1 MVRAMLI
8 RDAEIRRHGRADLRL
23 RGATIAAIG
32 RLDPLPGERVIE
44 AKGGA
49 LLPGLHDH
57 HIHLNALAAR
67 AASVWCGPP
76 EVMDEAQL
84 TAALSRPGNGW
95 LRGIGYHESVCGLP
109 DARALD
115 RLCPDRP
122 LRIQHRSGRMWLLN
136 SLALEALL
144 ALAAPPPGLER
155 ENGRFTGRLFDE
167 DRWLSQAL
175 AGHPPDLAALSTEL
189 AAYGVTGVT
198 DMSPAND
205 PTMADHFARQRRGGN
220 LRQGLVL
227 AGSLALAE
235 ARPDGWQIGQAK
247 LHLHENALPDFAETA
262 GFIRAAHRQGRGVA
276 VHCTTEVEMV
286 FTLALFE
293 EAGTLPGDR
302 IEHASI
308 ADPGHV
314 ARMAGLGLQVCV
326 QPHFLTERGDQ
337 YRDSV
342 EERLQPHL
350 YRLASLRA
358 AGLVLAGG
366 SDAPFGS
373 ADPWAAMRAA
383 SERRTT
389 GGIVMAAEEAL
400 GEDEALAL
408 WLADP
413 LDLSRE
419 RRLAVGEAA
428 DLCLLASAG
437 GPAQVRLTV
446 SAGQVIHDG
455 IDQPPG
461 ERRQG

>member
-1 MVRAMLI
+1 MLI
-8 RDAEIRRHGRADLRL
+8 RDAEIRCHGRADLRL
-23 RGATIAAIG
+23 SGAVIAAIG
-32 RLDPLPGERVIE
+32 RLDPLSGERVID
-44 AKGGA
+44 ADGGA

-67 AASVWCGPP
+67 AASVQCGPP
-76 EVMDEAQL
+76 EVTDEAGL
-84 TAALSRPGNGW
+84 AAALARPGTGW

-109 DARALD
+109 DALALD

-136 SLALEALL
+136 SAALDELL
-144 ALAAPPPGLER
+144 ARAGPPPGLER
-155 ENGRFTGRLFDE
+155 EGGRFTGRLFDE

-175 AGHPPDLAALSTEL
+175 AGSPPDLAALSARL
-189 AAYGVTGVT
+189 AAFGVTGGT

-205 PTMADHFARQRRGGN
+205 PAMATHFARQRCNGA
-220 LRQGLVL
+220 LRQSLVL
-227 AGSLALAE
+227 AGGLSLADAG
-235 ARPDGWQIGQAK
+235 PDGWHLGPVK
-247 LHLHENALPDFAETA
+247 LHLHENALPDFAEA
-262 GFIRAAHRQGRGVA
+262 ADLIRAAHGQGRGVA

-314 ARMAGLGLQVCV
+314 ARMAKLGLQVCV

-337 YRDSV
+337 YLESV
-342 EERLQPHL
+342 EQRLQPHL
-350 YRLASLRA
+350 YRLASLRD

-383 SERRTT
+383 TDRRTAQ
-389 GGIVMAAEEAL
+389 GVVMGVDEAL
-400 GEDEALAL
+400 EVGEALAL

-419 RRLAVGEAA
+419 RRIAVGGVA
-428 DLCLLASAG
+428 DLCLLAADTSS
-437 GPAQVRLTV
+437 VRLTV

-455 IDQPPG
+455 IDQPPV
-461 ERRQG
+461 ERRPG

>member
-1 MVRAMLI
+1 MLI
-8 RDAEIRRHGRADLRL
+8 RDAEIRAHGRADLRL
-23 RGATIAAIG
+23 SGAVITAIG
-32 RLDPLPGERVIE
+32 RLDPLPGERVID
-44 AKGGA
+44 AHGGA

-67 AASVWCGPP
+67 AASVQCGPP
-76 EVMDEAQL
+76 EVTDEAGL
-84 TAALSRPGNGW
+84 AVALARPGTGW

-109 DARALD
+109 DALALD

-136 SLALEALL
+136 SAALDELL
-144 ALAAPPPGLER
+144 VRAGPPPGLER
-155 ENGRFTGRLFDE
+155 EGGRFTGRLFEE

-175 AGHPPDLAALSTEL
+175 AGSPPDLAALSASL
-189 AAYGVTGVT
+189 AAFGVTGVT

-205 PTMADHFARQRRGGN
+205 PAMAAHFAEQRRTGA
-220 LRQGLVL
+220 LRQALVL
-227 AGSLALAE
+227 AGGLSLADAG
-235 ARPDGWQIGQAK
+235 PDGWQLGPAK
-247 LHLHENALPDFAETA
+247 LHLHENALPDFAGA
-262 GFIRAAHRQGRGVA
+262 ADFIRAAHGQGRAVA

-286 FTLALFE
+286 FTLALFA

-308 ADPGHV
+308 ADAGHV
-314 ARMAGLGLQVCV
+314 SQMAELGLQVCV

-342 EERLQPHL
+342 EQRLQPHL

-373 ADPWAAMRAA
+373 ADPWAAMQAA
-383 SERRTT
+383 ITRRTRQ
-389 GGIVMAAEEAL
+389 GIVMGADEAL
-400 GEDEALAL
+400 DADEALAL

-419 RRLAVGEAA
+419 RRIAVGGAA
-428 DLCLLASAG
+428 DLCLLAPGSTS
-437 GPAQVRLTV
+437 VRLTL

-455 IDQPPG
+455 IDQPPV
-461 ERRQG
+461 ERRPG

>member
-1 MVRAMLI
+1 MVRPMLI

-23 RGATIAAIG
+23 SGNTVAAIG
-32 RLDPLPGERVIE
+32 RLDPLPGERVID
-44 AKGGA
+44 ADGGT

-76 EVMDEAQL
+76 EVSDEAAL
-84 TAALSRPGNGW
+84 AAALARTGSGW
-95 LRGIGYHESVCGLP
+95 LRGMGYHESVCGLP
-109 DARALD
+109 DALALD

-136 SLALEALL
+136 SA
-144 ALAAPPPGLER
+144 ALADLLGRAEPPPGLER
-155 ENGRFTGRLFDE
+155 EGGRFTGRLFDE
-167 DRWLSQAL
+167 DRWLSQTL
-175 AGHPPDLAALSTEL
+175 AGSPPDLAALSASL
-189 AAYGVTGVT
+189 AAFGVTGVT

-205 PTMADHFARQRRGGN
+205 PAMAAHFARQRYNGA
-220 LRQGLVL
+220 LRQSLVL
-227 AGSLALAE
+227 AGALSLADAT
-235 ARPDGWQIGQAK
+235 PDVWRLGPVK
-247 LHLHENALPDFAETA
+247 LHLHENALPDFAEA
-262 GFIRAAHRQGRGVA
+262 ADLIRAAHGQGRGVA

-314 ARMAGLGLQVCV
+314 ARMAQLGLQVCV
-326 QPHFLTERGDQ
+326 QPHFLTERGDH
-337 YRDSV
+337 YRESV
-342 EERLQPHL
+342 EQRLQPHL
-350 YRLASLRA
+350 YRLASLRD

-373 ADPWAAMRAA
+373 ADPWAAMRGATDRQTA
-383 SERRTT
+383 Q
-389 GGIVMAAEEAL
+389 GVVMGAEEAL
-400 GEDEALAL
+400 DADAALAL

-419 RRLAVGEAA
+419 RRIAVGGAA
-428 DLCLLASAG
+428 DLCLLAANSCS
-437 GPAQVRLTV
+437 VRLTV

-455 IDQPPG
+455 IDQPPVD
-461 ERRQG
+461 RRPG

>member
-1 MVRAMLI
+1 MLI
-8 RDAEIRRHGRADLRL
+8 RDAEIRCHGRADLRL
-23 RGATIAAIG
+23 SGAVIAAIG
-32 RLDPLPGERVIE
+32 RLDPLSGERVID
-44 AKGGA
+44 ADGGA

-67 AASVWCGPP
+67 AASVQCGPP
-76 EVMDEAQL
+76 EVTDEAGL
-84 TAALSRPGNGW
+84 AAALARPGTGW

-109 DARALD
+109 DALALD

-136 SLALEALL
+136 SAALDELL
-144 ALAAPPPGLER
+144 ARAGPPPGLER
-155 ENGRFTGRLFDE
+155 EAGRFTGRLFEE

-175 AGHPPDLAALSTEL
+175 AGSPPDLSALSARL
-189 AAYGVTGVT
+189 AAFGVTGVT

-205 PTMADHFARQRRGGN
+205 PAMAAHFARQRCNGA
-220 LRQGLVL
+220 LRQSLVL
-227 AGSLALAE
+227 AGALSLADAT
-235 ARPDGWQIGQAK
+235 PDGWGLGPVK
-247 LHLHENALPDFAETA
+247 LHLHENALPDFAEA
-262 GFIRAAHRQGRGVA
+262 ADLIRAAHGQGRGVA

-314 ARMAGLGLQVCV
+314 ARMAKLGLQVCV

-337 YRDSV
+337 YLESV
-342 EERLQPHL
+342 EQRLQPHL
-350 YRLASLRA
+350 YRLASLRD

-383 SERRTT
+383 TDRRTAQ
-389 GGIVMAAEEAL
+389 GVVMGVDEAL
-400 GEDEALAL
+400 EVGEALAL

-419 RRLAVGEAA
+419 RRIAVGGVA
-428 DLCLLASAG
+428 DLCLLAADTPS
-437 GPAQVRLTV
+437 VRLTV

-455 IDQPPG
+455 IDQPPV
-461 ERRQG
+461 ERRPG